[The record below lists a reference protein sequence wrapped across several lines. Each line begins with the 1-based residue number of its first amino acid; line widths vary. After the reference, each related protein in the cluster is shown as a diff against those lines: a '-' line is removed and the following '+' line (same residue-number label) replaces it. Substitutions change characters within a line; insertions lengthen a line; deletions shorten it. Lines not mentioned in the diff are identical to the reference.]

1 MSDLGEYVRSYYLW
15 IDFILRL
22 ASKIMIDFL
31 LFFKYG
37 KDGVKRKK
45 DRGSAGWGRNRK
57 GTESGEKSRKTE
69 LNNLSTG

>member
-1 MSDLGEYVRSYYLW
+1 M
-15 IDFILRL
+15 F
-22 ASKIMIDFL
+22 

-37 KDGVKRKK
+37 KDGVMSNK